1 MPETLP
7 GRPNVAHMAGA
18 QTGSADQP
26 GGLHPADALRSG
38 SEESLRSGSEE
49 SLRSGSDKA
58 FKRIFWLLLAAYVLA
73 YLDRINVS
81 FANLTMATDL
91 GLSTVM
97 FGVANSAFSL
107 AYALFEIPSNLAL
120 ARYGG
125 RVWIPRIMITW
136 GIASCLTMFAIGPN
150 SFYALRFLVGA
161 AEAGMIPGSIL
172 FLSYW
177 FTGKQ
182 NARANGLLILGMPI
196 ALVIGAPMSGAILL
210 MDGILGLQGW
220 QWLFLI
226 EGLPSVFLGI
236 AAYYYLDDRP
246 AKAKWLT
253 PEERSEMERALA
265 AERAAAAAASRDR
278 SVRWRDLWTREFV
291 LLVGIYVCCTANN
304 NIIGTWAPLFVREFL
319 GNTDK
324 VFLIGLVTGIV
335 PAAALITVP
344 LWIASANRHNRRILH
359 LAVALG
365 VCAVGWVGI
374 TLVSGA
380 VAKMALLTMVS
391 AAGISSVAVYWGT
404 AVPYLHPLARPP
416 AIAAISTFGLIGSI
430 AHPSIIGLLRDWTG
444 DFNSSFWYVAL
455 LDIAGTFML
464 VALARATRERVA
476 RDAARDPA

>member
-1 MPETLP
+1 MSEPVGPQPNAAKLP
-7 GRPNVAHMAGA
+7 IFAPV
-18 QTGSADQP
+18 
-26 GGLHPADALRSG
+26 ADADDPVLALRT
-38 SEESLRSGSEE
+38 
-49 SLRSGSDKA
+49 GSDKA

-136 GIASCLTMFAIGPN
+136 GIASCLTMLAVGPY

-161 AEAGMIPGSIL
+161 AEAGMVPGSIL

-196 ALVIGAPMSGAILL
+196 ALVIGAPLSGAILL
-210 MDGILGLQGW
+210 MDGMLGLQGW
-220 QWLFLI
+220 QWLFLL
-226 EGLPSVFLGI
+226 EGLPSVVLGI
-236 AAYYYLDDRP
+236 AAFYVFDDRP

-253 PEERSEMERALA
+253 AAEREALEANLA
-265 AERAAAAAASRDR
+265 AERGAAMAKAAAEQGRT
-278 SVRWRDLWTREFV
+278 VRWRDLWTREFV

-304 NIIGTWAPLFVREFL
+304 NIIGSWAPLFVREFL

-335 PAAALITVP
+335 PAAALVVVP
-344 LWIASANRHNRRILH
+344 LWIFSANRHNRRILH
-359 LAVALG
+359 LGVALA
-365 VCAVGWVGI
+365 VCAVGWAGI
-374 TLVSGA
+374 TLVPSPI
-380 VAKMALLTMVS
+380 AKMAFLTMVS
-391 AAGISSVAVYWGT
+391 AAGISSVAVFWGT
-404 AVPYLHPLARPP
+404 AVPYLHPSGRPA

-430 AHPSIIGLLRDWTG
+430 AHPSIIGVLRDWTG

-455 LDIAGTFML
+455 LDIAGTAML
-464 VALARATRERVA
+464 VALAAATRKR
-476 RDAARDPA
+476 AAREAAARGSG